1 MRELQPNATTR
12 ASGTRVSEAPAL
24 RIANRHVSAVVCLP
38 DAECGYY
45 RGTRFDW
52 SGVVRDLRSRGH
64 RYVSEWQPRHDS
76 LRHDGLT
83 GPADEFTQ
91 IGYEQAR
98 PGQEFLKIGV
108 GTLRRFSD
116 QPYDRFRL
124 YEIADPGIR
133 EVTAERDRVEFRH
146 RLLSDEYGYD
156 YRKTLRLTDAPGL
169 RIEYTLKNLGPA
181 PLTGHVYNHNFFT
194 PDRMATGPD
203 TSIHFPFRPEGTW
216 REAYDSVALTPDGI
230 EGSHWGS
237 PSACSP
243 FAAAVIVRVPRT
255 RCAVSAN
262 VSTGRRVFFNPA
274 KRRAANSPAACPAL
288 PGDTLRA
295 RRAWVSSPVLIPT
308 GQLVEQSPSP
318 AQVRSPG

>member
-1 MRELQPNATTR
+1 MRELQPNAT
-12 ASGTRVSEAPAL
+12 AGVSGTRVSEAPVV

-64 RYVSEWQPRHDS
+64 RYVSEWQPRHDP

-91 IGYEQAR
+91 IGYERAR

-108 GTLRRFSD
+108 GTLRKFSD
-116 QPYDRFRL
+116 HPYDRFRL
-124 YEIADPGIR
+124 YEIADPGIW
-133 EVTAERDRVEFRH
+133 ETTAERDRVEFRH
-146 RLLSDEYGYD
+146 RLLTDEYGYD

-194 PDRMATGPD
+194 LDRMATGPD

-216 REAYDSVALTPDGI
+216 REAYDSVALTPDGVAFSRPLTPGESVFMGDLHGQDPATPGYGFSLRNLRTGAGI
-230 EGSHWGS
+230 RASGSGQLSHMVLW
-237 PSACSP
+237 
-243 FAAAVIVRVPRT
+243 
-255 RCAVSAN
+255 
-262 VSTGRRVFFNPA
+262 
-274 KRRAANSPAACPAL
+274 ACPAVACL
-288 PGDTLRA
+288 EPYIPFRVFPGE
-295 RRAWVSSPVLIPT
+295 T
-308 GQLVEQSPSP
+308 GVWHIDYELLV
-318 AQVRSPG
+318 

>member
-1 MRELQPNATTR
+1 MRELQPSAKTR
-12 ASGTRVSEAPAL
+12 ASGTRVSEAPAV

-64 RYVSEWQPRHDS
+64 RYVSEWQPRHDP

-91 IGYEQAR
+91 IGYERAR

-108 GTLRRFSD
+108 GTLRKFSD
-116 QPYDRFRL
+116 HPYDRFRL

-156 YRKTLRLTDAPGL
+156 YRG
-169 RIEYTLKNLGPA
+169 
-181 PLTGHVYNHNFFT
+181 
-194 PDRMATGPD
+194 
-203 TSIHFPFRPEGTW
+203 
-216 REAYDSVALTPDGI
+216 
-230 EGSHWGS
+230 
-237 PSACSP
+237 
-243 FAAAVIVRVPRT
+243 
-255 RCAVSAN
+255 
-262 VSTGRRVFFNPA
+262 
-274 KRRAANSPAACPAL
+274 
-288 PGDTLRA
+288 
-295 RRAWVSSPVLIPT
+295 
-308 GQLVEQSPSP
+308 
-318 AQVRSPG
+318 

>member
-124 YEIADPGIR
+124 YEIAEPGIR

-230 EGSHWGS
+230 AFSRPLNPGES
-237 PSACSP
+237 
-243 FAAAVIVRVPRT
+243 
-255 RCAVSAN
+255 
-262 VSTGRRVFFNPA
+262 VFM
-274 KRRAANSPAACPAL
+274 
-288 PGDTLRA
+288 GDLHGQDPEA
-295 RRAWVSSPVLIPT
+295 R
-308 GQLVEQSPSP
+308 E
-318 AQVRSPG
+318 